1 MPLLNPLFISA
12 LRRADE
18 LAIKLRER
26 GFDVKPDILTIDEA
40 KSEIL
45 RVLRG
50 KGKC

>member
-1 MPLLNPLFISA
+1 MD
-12 LRRADE
+12 RANSSYSPCSI
-18 LAIKLRER
+18 LAHAPIRER